1 VAECIDL
8 QFAYSEGLTDPVV
21 QSGCDPAP
29 LSLLE
34 YISILPEIMLVLS
47 AVAVFAI
54 LFVTILKV
62 LREAA
67 FFKGRT
73 SVLIALCVA
82 LLCIVGLSEFVVP
95 NGLHG
100 GPEPTVK
107 TRGTLDY
114 LLLPYVALAVAIL
127 VSHLLVF
134 ASKIAPGMRSEHPA
148 QKSERPQAMTKPRGR
163 PKKERTEAT
172 PPVPKSQA
180 RKKNKAKTSAAGE
193 AVPKSQAALVD

>member
-1 VAECIDL
+1 MN
-8 QFAYSEGLTDPVV
+8 
-21 QSGCDPAP
+21 
-29 LSLLE
+29 E

-62 LREAA
+62 LREAG

-73 SVLIALCVA
+73 AVLIALCVA

-134 ASKIAPGMRSEHPA
+134 ASKIAPGTRAESPAKKSEHP
-148 QKSERPQAMTKPRGR
+148 QVMTKLRGR
-163 PKKERTEAT
+163 PKKDRTEDT
-172 PPVPKSQA
+172 PPASKSQA
-180 RKKNKAKTSAAGE
+180 RKKDKAKTNAVGE
-193 AVPKSQAALVD
+193 AAPKPQEAS